1 MRKIKEEEA
10 TAQQE
15 EEIKEE
21 EAMAQQEE
29 EEQEEEAMTKQEEEK
44 NEEEAVT
51 KQEEEKKEQEAMAN
65 EEEQPAE
72 TEEDVIL
79 RRVDA
84 GFETW
89 LRSLSA
95 EKLEQLVSRLMRGH
109 ENEKATKEYVDCVK
123 SMEPLVRFCSK
134 CRRSGCEKC
143 DYVKSLRYVMRWQK
157 PGDWWQREGH
167 SAVMGTVRYL
177 RGT

>member
-1 MRKIKEEEA
+1 MP
-10 TAQQE
+10 
-15 EEIKEE
+15 
-21 EAMAQQEE
+21 
-29 EEQEEEAMTKQEEEK
+29 KQEEED
-44 NEEEAVT
+44 T
-51 KQEEEKKEQEAMAN
+51 EQEAMAN
-65 EEEQPAE
+65 EEEKPEE

-109 ENEKATKEYVDCVK
+109 ENEKATKDYVDCVK
-123 SMEPLVRFCSK
+123 SMEPLVRFCSR

>member
-1 MRKIKEEEA
+1 M
-10 TAQQE
+10 
-15 EEIKEE
+15 
-21 EAMAQQEE
+21 
-29 EEQEEEAMTKQEEEK
+29 
-44 NEEEAVT
+44 
-51 KQEEEKKEQEAMAN
+51 
-65 EEEQPAE
+65 
-72 TEEDVIL
+72 
-79 RRVDA
+79 
-84 GFETW
+84 
-89 LRSLSA
+89 
-95 EKLEQLVSRLMRGH
+95 MRGH
-109 ENEKATKEYVDCVK
+109 ENEKATRDYVDCVK